1 MYIGVKNDYHSTIVF
16 RVFSFCNLIRR
27 ITLVQDNDVY
37 IVIAGLIIIITDIKN
52 RRAEVV
58 KLKSSLTKETNKR
71 EREFRKI
78 ATKNIASPLISHT
91 TLNCLDL
98 EQRRKI
104 EQKNEIV
111 DVGYAL
117 FVEAVHRNE
126 LMKKNIYTK
135 QKKICQLFV

>member
-1 MYIGVKNDYHSTIVF
+1 VF
-16 RVFSFCNLIRR
+16 FSFCNLIRR

-104 EQKNEIV
+104 EQKKRNRRRWVRTIRRSSSSKRVNEKKYIYETEENLSIICV
-111 DVGYAL
+111 RCNNDFS
-117 FVEAVHRNE
+117 FV
-126 LMKKNIYTK
+126 
-135 QKKICQLFV
+135 F